1 MLASSGVRWAAVR
14 FGGAVITL
22 AGVAVVVFV
31 VLRLVP
37 GDAIAAQLGIE
48 SGTLTSAQRAA
59 LEHYYGTDRSVP
71 AQFASWIGQ
80 LVHGNLGVSLSSGVP
95 VTRLLGTALPVTIEL
110 AVLAALIGSAVGIL
124 LGTLAGTRPGSLRD
138 SVTQGVG
145 LLGLAVPEFVLG
157 IVLVTVLA
165 AAFGYF
171 PDTGTFVRLTT
182 APSRN
187 LTQMLYPALVLAVG
201 FAANVMRST
210 RSEFVETAGADFV
223 RTARGKGL
231 PPRRIRGAHVLRNA
245 AIPIVT
251 LTGVQFGYLLGG
263 TVIIEQIF
271 ALPGLGRLLFTSIT
285 NRDYPVVQ
293 SSVLVIAVLFV
304 LVNLLVDLLYQV
316 IDPRMRAA

>member
-1 MLASSGVRWAAVR
+1 MPTMPAVRWAAVR
-14 FGGAVITL
+14 LGGAVITL

-31 VLRLVP
+31 VLRLIP
-37 GDAIAAQLGIE
+37 GDAITASLGIE
-48 SGTLTSAQRAA
+48 SGTLTAAQRAA

-71 AQFASWIGQ
+71 VQFVSWLGQ
-80 LVHGNLGVSLSSGVP
+80 LLQGNLGVSLSSGVP
-95 VTRLLGTALPVTIEL
+95 VSHLLGTALPVTLEL
-110 AVLAALIGSAVGIL
+110 AVLAAVIGSAIGVL
-124 LGTLAGTRPGSLRD
+124 LGMLAGSRPGALRD

-182 APSRN
+182 SPSQN
-187 LTQMLYPALVLAVG
+187 LTQMLYPALVLSVG
-201 FAANVMRST
+201 FAANVMRTT
-210 RSEFVETAGADFV
+210 RSEFVETAGADYV

-231 PPRRIRGAHVLRNA
+231 APRRIRTAHVLHNA

-285 NRDYPVVQ
+285 DRDYPVVQ

-304 LVNLLVDLLYQV
+304 LVNLLVDVLYRV
-316 IDPRMRAA
+316 IDPRTRAA